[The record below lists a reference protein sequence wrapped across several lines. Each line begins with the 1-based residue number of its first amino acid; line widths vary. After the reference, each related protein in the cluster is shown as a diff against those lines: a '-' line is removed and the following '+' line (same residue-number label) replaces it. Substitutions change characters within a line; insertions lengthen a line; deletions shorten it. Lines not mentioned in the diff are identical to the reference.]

1 MFTEHFIK
9 TTHFARQQEDKMKK
23 VKSLSLG
30 TSLFWLLSPLSR
42 LLWSL
47 VSQPLSPES
56 VALVEEAEHGH

>member
-1 MFTEHFIK
+1 
-9 TTHFARQQEDKMKK
+9 MKK